1 MQSINAQ
8 KFEREL
14 KKGGAESLVLSL
26 MAAINRVTRP
36 ENA

>member
-14 KKGGAESLVLSL
+14 KKGAPGLLVLSL